1 MPTTLFATEASAT
14 PGNDAA
20 PIAAISQA
28 TEVEL
33 PGEAALGYPDVY
45 YDGRAVWVPALY
57 FSLGVRPGID
67 TCVTAADTSLLDAPG
82 PDASV
87 LDIILEGQA
96 AIVTAASVDGY
107 DAAAHDETGSSITKR
122 DRLR

>member
-45 YDGRAVWVPALY
+45 YDGQAVWVPALY
-57 FSLGVRPGID
+57 FCLGVRPGID
-67 TCVTAADTSLLDAPG
+67 TCATAADTSLLDAPG

-87 LDIILEGQA
+87 LDVILEGQA
-96 AIVTAASVDGY
+96 AIVTAACVESN